1 MRDFVSYFSAGAL
14 AAFAIVLIAQPGDAT
29 TALEQSSIAS
39 LSKAPLQTVD
49 RSNKG
54 DRLAPAT
61 AVRPQPPQERPRMMT
76 GCDPAFSPLSTS
88 AAANFAARCVA

>member
-14 AAFAIVLIAQPGDAT
+14 AALAIVVIAQPGDAN
-29 TALEQSSIAS
+29 TASERAS
-39 LSKAPLQTVD
+39 MTSMSKAPLQTVD

-61 AVRPQPPQERPRMMT
+61 AVRPQPLERPRMMA

-88 AAANFAARCVA
+88 AAVNFAARCVA